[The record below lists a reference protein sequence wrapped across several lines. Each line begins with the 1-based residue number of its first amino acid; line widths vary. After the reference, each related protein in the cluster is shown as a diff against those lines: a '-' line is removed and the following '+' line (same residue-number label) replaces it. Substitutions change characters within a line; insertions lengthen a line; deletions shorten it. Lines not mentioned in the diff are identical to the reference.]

1 MDIVEKQILVSVARI
16 RLMSTDVEQLD
27 GICKEMKRI
36 ADRSGV
42 KMRGPIPLPTRKL
55 NLPVR
60 KSPSGQGP
68 ATWEN
73 YELRIHKRLIDIDAD
88 DRTMRQII
96 RLNVSRTIF
105 VEIEL
110 RT

>member
-1 MDIVEKQILVSVARI
+1 MDLHLVNVARI

-27 GICKEMKRI
+27 GICNEMKRI
-36 ADRSGV
+36 AEKSGV
-42 KMRGPIPLPTRKL
+42 KMRGPIPLPTKKL
-55 NLPVR
+55 ILPVR
-60 KSPSGQGP
+60 KSPSGQGT
-68 ATWEN
+68 ATWED
-73 YELRIHKRLIDIDAD
+73 YELRIHKRLIEIDAD

-96 RLNVSRTIF
+96 RLNVSRSIF

>member
-1 MDIVEKQILVSVARI
+1 MLPVFHDIQPRPFYPSSIFFY
-16 RLMSTDVEQLD
+16 
-27 GICKEMKRI
+27 
-36 ADRSGV
+36 
-42 KMRGPIPLPTRKL
+42 LPTKKL

-60 KSPSGQGP
+60 KSPSGQGT
-68 ATWEN
+68 ATWED

-96 RLNVSRTIF
+96 RLNVSRSIF